1 MRLFKSQLQRD
12 IDEYLQWKQDNVQA
26 CSTDRMYL
34 AYFAKFSRAINAADV
49 TYEEV
54 LKFKDNLFQKGT
66 HYTAMAAMK
75 AVRCFLRYHRAR
87 KNYVVDERVFQI
99 IG

>member
-1 MRLFKSQLQRD
+1 MLFKSRLQKD
-12 IDEYLQWKQDNVQA
+12 IDEFLEWKKKNALSYTSDKLYL
-26 CSTDRMYL
+26 L
-34 AYFAKFSRAINAADV
+34 YFVKFSQANDASEV

-54 LKFKDNLFQKGT
+54 LRFKDNLFQKGT

-87 KNYVVDERVFQI
+87 KNYVVDERVFTL

>member
-1 MRLFKSQLQRD
+1 MLFRNQLKKD
-12 IDEYLQWKQDNVQA
+12 IKEYLEWKDHNVQS
-26 CSTDRMYL
+26 CSNDKLYL
-34 AYFAKFSRAINAADV
+34 EYFSKFSKACDASDV

-54 LKFKDNLFQKGT
+54 VKFKDNLFQKGT

-87 KNYVVDERVFQI
+87 KNYVVDERVFTL